1 MQAGCKITAKV
12 VTRGDLVRFVRIQ
25 ECLFPNNRDV
35 FTREIQDNA
44 VGCAFL
50 VKIQFQ
56 SKLLRLVRELRR
68 AFLMTVLIMI
78 FHSAR
83 FFMARLTVLL
93 DQRVIGVSKVIRNA
107 LKQPSVKIGAPF
119 QGPDLGVC
127 RRKYSFFLTVL
138 ITVLI
143 TVLVTVV
150 IACLIVVVFCLMIRL
165 TMTTH
170 LFFVF
175 IGVNRNTVNRLL
187 ARERGAH
194 IAPLP
199 HFRDTKLVGF
209 TLRIRIQ

>member
-1 MQAGCKITAKV
+1 MQAGCEITAKV
-12 VTRGDLVRFVRIQ
+12 ITRGDLVRFVRIQ
-25 ECLFPNNRDV
+25 ECLFPYNRDV

-50 VKIQFQ
+50 IKIQFQ
-56 SKLLRLVRELRR
+56 SELLRLVRELRR

-78 FHSAR
+78 FRSAR

-127 RRKYSFFLTVL
+127 RRKYSFFL
-138 ITVLI
+138 TVLI

-209 TLRIRIQ
+209 TLRIRVQ